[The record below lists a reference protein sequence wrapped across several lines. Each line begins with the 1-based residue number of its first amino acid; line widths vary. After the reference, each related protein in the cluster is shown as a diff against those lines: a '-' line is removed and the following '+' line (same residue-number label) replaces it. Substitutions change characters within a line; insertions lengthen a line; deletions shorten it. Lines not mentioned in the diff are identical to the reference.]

1 MVSPWVKREP
11 SMELGFKTTGN
22 FYEETLLTLMRDEGK
37 VNA

>member
-1 MVSPWVKREP
+1 
-11 SMELGFKTTGN
+11 MELEFKTTGD